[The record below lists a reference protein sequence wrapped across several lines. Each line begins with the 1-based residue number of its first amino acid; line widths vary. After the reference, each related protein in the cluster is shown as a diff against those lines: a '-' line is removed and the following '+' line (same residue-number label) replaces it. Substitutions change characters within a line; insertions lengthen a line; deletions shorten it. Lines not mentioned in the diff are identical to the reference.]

1 MGLPHDLWGEVP
13 HAFVVLKA
21 GAAATGED
29 LRQFAR
35 DRLAHFKAPHGVT
48 FLGELPKT
56 ATGKVQ
62 KYVLRAS
69 CSQRRRVPVPKVRG
83 SIVNLPTETSMMRS
97 DLKSWV
103 SSSCVAFIFFFL
115 AACAEQKKPAK
126 EAAPVLPPDPV
137 TARFAFQRLSIQ
149 ARMWAADAQ
158 LLRIAS
164 ANLKEVPSLDG
175 KYPVWHATF
184 VSSQLKKARSF
195 SYSVVDSPGNA
206 HAGVLRGREE
216 SWLGPTGQAQP
227 FPFADAES
235 GL

>member
-1 MGLPHDLWGEVP
+1 MC
-13 HAFVVLKA
+13 VVLDA
-21 GAAATGED
+21 SGLISGGVRRAA
-29 LRQFAR
+29 
-35 DRLAHFKAPHGVT
+35 
-48 FLGELPKT
+48 KT
-56 ATGKVQ
+56 
-62 KYVLRAS
+62 
-69 CSQRRRVPVPKVRG
+69 
-83 SIVNLPTETSMMRS
+83 
-97 DLKSWV
+97 
-103 SSSCVAFIFFFL
+103 
-115 AACAEQKKPAK
+115 KPAK

-216 SWLGPTGQAQP
+216 SWLGPSGQAQP
-227 FPFADAES
+227 FPLQMLKVDSDEAYATAVKES
-235 GL
+235 KDYMKKHPQMAIHFLLEYTPRFPLPAWRVFWGETLGSSQYAVFIDCTSGKYLQTLH